1 MEYRNL
7 GKSNIK
13 VSEISLGCWTMGGR
27 NWSRGTSIG
36 WADVDE
42 TEIRSAI
49 DYALEH
55 GVNHFDNADV
65 YGNGKAE
72 RMLAHILGSR
82 TNDVIIATKVGHAWG
97 TAAHA
102 YEPQHIRHQCEQSL
116 INLKRD
122 TIDLYYFHHGD
133 FGPNDQYLEDAL
145 AVMHRLRDEGK
156 IRTIGLSAYSNA
168 DFLRLVPK
176 IKPDVLQSWAHI
188 MDDHFIGAGQPVRK
202 LLESE
207 SMSFVAFSPLNQG
220 LLLHKFTAKNPPE
233 FVSGDNRQDKDKFS
247 KAALEVLEPRLEKL
261 EARFGS
267 TTEDLAR
274 VALQYLLH
282 EPVVGAVIPGF
293 RNLKQVQIN
302 LAAQDKPLTADE
314 VKFVRSTINAK

>member
-1 MEYRNL
+1 MKYRKL
-7 GKSNIK
+7 GQSDIE

-27 NWSRGTSIG
+27 NWVRGNSIG

-42 TEIRSAI
+42 AEIQQAI
-49 DYALEH
+49 DYALDH

-72 RMLAHILGSR
+72 RMLARVLGNR
-82 TNDVIIATKVGHAWG
+82 TKEVVIATKVGHAWG
-97 TAAHA
+97 TAGHP

-133 FGPNDQYLEDAL
+133 FGPNDQYLDDAM
-145 AVMHRLRDEGK
+145 AVMHQLRDEGK
-156 IRTIGLSAYSNA
+156 IRLLGLSAYSND
-168 DFLRLVPK
+168 DFTRLVPK
-176 IKPDVLQSWAHI
+176 IQPDVLQSWAHI
-188 MDDHFIGAGQPVRK
+188 MDDHFIRAGEPVRK
-202 LLESE
+202 LLEE
-207 SMSFVAFSPLNQG
+207 RQMSFVAFSPLNQG

-233 FVSGDNRQDKDKFS
+233 FVDGDNRKGKEKFTRE
-247 KAALEVLEPRLEKL
+247 ALALLEPRLEKL
-261 EARFGS
+261 GKRFGDS
-267 TTEDLAR
+267 TEDLAR

-302 LAAQDKPLTADE
+302 LAAQERPLTDE
-314 VKFVRSTINAK
+314 EVDFIRSTFT

>member
-1 MEYRNL
+1 
-7 GKSNIK
+7 
-13 VSEISLGCWTMGGR
+13 
-27 NWSRGTSIG
+27 
-36 WADVDE
+36 
-42 TEIRSAI
+42 
-49 DYALEH
+49 
-55 GVNHFDNADV
+55 
-65 YGNGKAE
+65 
-72 RMLAHILGSR
+72 
-82 TNDVIIATKVGHAWG
+82 
-97 TAAHA
+97 
-102 YEPQHIRHQCEQSL
+102 
-116 INLKRD
+116 
-122 TIDLYYFHHGD
+122 
-133 FGPNDQYLEDAL
+133 
-145 AVMHRLRDEGK
+145 
-156 IRTIGLSAYSNA
+156 
-168 DFLRLVPK
+168 
-176 IKPDVLQSWAHI
+176 